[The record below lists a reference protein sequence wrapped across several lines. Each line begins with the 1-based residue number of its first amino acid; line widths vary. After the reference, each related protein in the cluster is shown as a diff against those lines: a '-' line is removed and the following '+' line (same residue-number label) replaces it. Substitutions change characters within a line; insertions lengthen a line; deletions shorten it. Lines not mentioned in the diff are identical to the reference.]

1 MNDEIKLIIDNLI
14 AGKII
19 LIRADDAWSLI
30 CDAENE
36 KAIEKLQL
44 IKKNRIDNPYV
55 LLLDD
60 DKKILKF
67 VKEVP
72 EVVWEVL
79 DVSDTPLTIIYPGGI
94 NISEKILQEDGS
106 IAIRI
111 LKLKDEFCKS
121 IIKKYNKPILSTWA
135 CIDVSFIP
143 LSFNKIDKNIIEKVD
158 IIIRKE
164 SSIFNKPAG
173 ILKFGLKGEV
183 QVIKI

>member
-1 MNDEIKLIIDNLI
+1 MNDEIKLIIDNLV

-44 IKKNRIDNPYV
+44 IKKNQIDNPYV

-72 EVVWEVL
+72 EIVWEVL
-79 DVSDTPLTIIYPGGI
+79 DVSETPLTIIYPLGL
-94 NISEKILQEDGS
+94 NISEKILQDDGS

-111 LKLKDEFCKS
+111 LKDEFCKT
-121 IIKKYNKPILSTWA
+121 IIKKYKKPILSTWA
-135 CIDVSFIP
+135 CLDVSSVP

-158 IIIRKE
+158 IIIRRE
-164 SSIFNKPAG
+164 NSIFNKPAG
-173 ILKFGLKGEV
+173 ILKFGLNGEV